1 MRRNIHYKPSKSA
14 SILSGVIAC
23 AMGVFGLFTIPSI
36 GAMIGFKAIWCLM
49 AFGMG
54 IYNFLLAAGVVK
66 YNGGYE
72 ITDETDDGV
81 FLVIDLDLGAGILA
95 GEHLVADLDGHLD
108 FLAVHNT
115 AGANCD
121 DLCHLRL
128 LFCAADKIVFES
140 YGHRDLFQMHSD
152 KRKAYV
158 KPCVSF
164 DLLKRRRVFKC
175 RICRRCKRAAR
186 FWEGHNIDRLG
197 IRHGGAL
204 ANHGAV

>member
-1 MRRNIHYKPSKSA
+1 MRCIRAAEAIGRSNNDEEI
-14 SILSGVIAC
+14 
-23 AMGVFGLFTIPSI
+23 FGELQQFT
-36 GAMIGFKAIWCLM
+36 
-49 AFGMG
+49 
-54 IYNFLLAAGVVK
+54 VVMRSFS
-66 YNGGYE
+66 
-72 ITDETDDGV
+72 TDKFRSDPCSQ
-81 FLVIDLDLGAGILA
+81 
-95 GEHLVADLDGHLD
+95 HL
-108 FLAVHNT
+108 
-115 AGANCD
+115 
-121 DLCHLRL
+121 
-128 LFCAADKIVFES
+128 CAADKIVFES